1 MIRETSY
8 EGVFCYGPRDC
19 EHTLEY
25 ILRRLPP
32 PPESMVRATRQ
43 CLLVVSILSVLSGC
57 GGSANNDDGYYSD
70 FDDPQPSAPAN
81 NTSGQAPPENNEP
94 PPETEEF
101 LVRQVATTSS
111 YVFVPNGSDN
121 SQTVARIDGRDF
133 GVVPLRVGLRPTVVR
148 AAEVEG
154 QGAIAYVLC
163 EGDSTLAIIRA
174 DELGQDGKTRGRVSL
189 LKVPR
194 EVNAIEMAPDGKH
207 LIAYIDPDRPLLSE
221 TSVASVQTMALIRL
235 GDAAGEDE
243 VFQLSVTR
251 LIRDIEFSED
261 GSQVFVVGREGINR
275 IRFDEVTRDAF
286 VPPLQIESLADVVAP
301 SDYEVEVSPAADFL
315 VIRATSF
322 DGVALIELNDG
333 ELGRARTI
341 KLPTPPTD
349 IDLITPEGPVE
360 SQLVITSR
368 ADRTI
373 YVAGVEDALSTPADE
388 KVLLETIPVD
398 VLSGLSQL
406 TPDRKQALIYSTI
419 DELPELG
426 VLSLGDKQLRTFPL
440 LNQIRALAVTPDS
453 LTGVVIHTRQEGTP
467 AAGSSAQAAF
477 RYAHG
482 LTLIDLMS
490 GYRRPIELG
499 GEPVDFVLTE
509 KESGGAVLYTMIT
522 APVLGVQGVVR
533 VDLSSFRVDTIS
545 LPREPRQL
553 GVVAG
558 KVFVSQGTREGRITF
573 LDVDTNAQR
582 TVSGY
587 ELNAGID

>member
-1 MIRETSY
+1 MPSLASIPTPPKILTSMAIFVLLTACGDSASY
-8 EGVFCYGPRDC
+8 E
-19 EHTLEY
+19 
-25 ILRRLPP
+25 
-32 PPESMVRATRQ
+32 S
-43 CLLVVSILSVLSGC
+43 
-57 GGSANNDDGYYSD
+57 SANDSD
-70 FDDPQPSAPAN
+70 NNQTSSPGGPGNGSESN
-81 NTSGQAPPENNEP
+81 NTTPTT

-111 YVFVPNGSDN
+111 YVFVPNSSDN

-133 GVVPLRVGLRPTVVR
+133 GVVPLRVGLRPTIVR

-174 DELGQDGKTRGRVSL
+174 DELAQDGKTRGRVSL
-189 LKVPR
+189 VKLPR
-194 EVNAIEMAPDGKH
+194 EVNTIEMAPDGKH
-207 LIAYIDPDRPLLSE
+207 LVAYIDPEQPLLSE
-221 TSVASVQTMALIRL
+221 TSVASLQTMALVRL
-235 GDAAGEDE
+235 GDEAGQDE

-251 LIRDIEFSED
+251 LIREVEFSED
-261 GSQVFVVGREGINR
+261 GSQAFVIGREGINR
-275 IRFDEVTRDAF
+275 IRFDEITRDAF
-286 VPPLQIESLADVVAP
+286 VPPLHIDELADVVAP
-301 SDYEVEVSPAADFL
+301 SDYEVEVSPSADFL

-322 DGVALIELNDG
+322 DGVALVELD
-333 ELGRARTI
+333 EREIGRVRNI
-341 KLPTPPTD
+341 KLPEPPTD
-349 IDLITPEGPVE
+349 IDLITPEGPAQ

-368 ADRTI
+368 AGRTI
-373 YVAGVEDALSTPADE
+373 YIVGVEEALSTPAED

-406 TPDRKQALIYSTI
+406 TPDRKQALVYSTLE
-419 DELPELG
+419 ELPELG
-426 VLSLGDKQLRTFPL
+426 VLALGEKELRTFPL

-453 LTGVVIHTRQEGTP
+453 LTAIVIHNRQQGTIDVN
-467 AAGSSAQAAF
+467 ASAQQAF
-477 RYAHG
+477 RYKHG
-482 LTLIDLMS
+482 LTLVDLMS

-499 GEPVDFVLTE
+499 GEPLDFVLTE
-509 KESGGAVLYTMIT
+509 KESGGSVLYTMVT
-522 APVLGVQGVVR
+522 SPSDGVQGVVR
-533 VDLSSFRVDTIS
+533 VDLESFRVDNIR
-545 LPREPRQL
+545 LPRVPRQL